1 MRPRGL
7 VEEADKMLRAH
18 GFRSVVNDAS
28 PDSCFDIV
36 AKSCD
41 TSVIIKVVDE
51 LSDVP
56 RNHISELHAIS
67 SWIAATPLILAE
79 KVEGQELDDDAV
91 YYKNGIYAVSLG
103 ALERT
108 LEGDPPLVEVFPAG
122 CFVYIDGEL
131 VRKRREELGLSVGEL
146 ARLVGVSRMTIYSYE
161 KGRKR
166 TTPSIA
172 YRLAYVLGAP
182 IVIPMN
188 PLAPRG
194 ESQYQAQEPVSLVRD
209 LPRKGL
215 LRLVARVLRKL
226 KLMIMAFFNAP
237 FEIMARHEDLKLVM
251 NVVCNCDYDGAKIKT
266 TKAFTEVM
274 ELNHLVVRP
283 EGYECPEDVPSIGVE
298 ELKNMRKPEE
308 LAKLFT

>member
-28 PDSCFDIV
+28 PDSCFNLV
-36 AKSCD
+36 AKNEE
-41 TSVIIKVVDE
+41 TSIIIKAVEE

-56 RNHISELHAIS
+56 RNHISELYAIS

-79 KVEGQELDDDAV
+79 KIEGQELDDDAV
-91 YYKNGIYAVSLG
+91 YYRNGIYAISLG

-161 KGRKR
+161 KRRKR
-166 TTPSIA
+166 TTPGIA

-188 PLAPRG
+188 PLAPR
-194 ESQYQAQEPVSLVRD
+194 EDEQYSASGPFNLVRD
-209 LPRKGL
+209 LPKKGL
-215 LRLVARVLRKL
+215 LRLVARALKKL

-237 FEIMARHEDLKLVM
+237 FEMMARHEDLKLVM
-251 NVVCNCDYDGAKIKT
+251 NVVQECDYDDAKIRT

-283 EGYECPEDVPSIGVE
+283 EGYECPEDVPSIDVE